1 MEPTAKREEDA
12 NSLLAAGAAM
22 GAVGVAGA
30 LVTGAV
36 CPLCVI
42 VTPVLLGFGLIKKLR
57 LRKRLRPS
65 IDDGNLRH

>member
-1 MEPTAKREEDA
+1 MEPTAKRDEDA

-30 LVTGAV
+30 LVTGAA

-42 VTPVLLGFGLIKKLR
+42 VTPALLGLGLLKKFR
-57 LRKRLRPS
+57 LRKQKVADPEE
-65 IDDGNLRH
+65 DNH